1 VPASPQGVSLR
12 SGGGGGFTASGG
24 VADAQGVNETNGSP
38 IRAPAPPE
46 SAQRTAPPEGAKRPA
61 PPEAATRL
69 PRPERSDPPSLHGYL
84 VIDKPAGWTSFDVVA
99 RARRLLGE
107 KRIGHAGTLDP
118 AATGVLPLAVG
129 MATKTLEFLNDASKT
144 YLADVT
150 FGVETDSHDIEGR
163 VTRTAG
169 TEEVA
174 ADAIE
179 AVLARFRGPGEQV
192 PPMHA
197 AIKVG
202 GQKLY
207 DLARRGEEIP
217 RSPRPVTFYG
227 LEMLEWSSP
236 TATLLVDCSK
246 GTYIRALARDLGAAL
261 GTGAYLSNLVR
272 LRAGPFH
279 LCQAITVDELTRIE
293 LPWAWP
299 RVAVHPDIPVQT
311 WPALILDEDA
321 SRHWRQGSPI
331 PVDRRV
337 SGLIRVYDAAGDWLG
352 TGDATPDGSGW
363 RPRKVVSAEQGS
375 AA

>member
-1 VPASPQGVSLR
+1 MSLR
-12 SGGGGGFTASGG
+12 S
-24 VADAQGVNETNGSP
+24 
-38 IRAPAPPE
+38 R
-46 SAQRTAPPEGAKRPA
+46 GA
-61 PPEAATRL
+61 T
-69 PRPERSDPPSLHGYL
+69 SLHGYL

-144 YLADVT
+144 YLAEVT

-163 VTRTAG
+163 VTRTAD
-169 TEEVA
+169 TEEVT

-179 AVLARFRGPGEQV
+179 AALARFRGPGEQV

-217 RSPRPVTFYG
+217 RSPRPVTFSC
-227 LEMLEWSSP
+227 LEIVEWNSP
-236 TATLLVDCSK
+236 VATLLVDCTK

-272 LRAGPFH
+272 LRSGPFH
-279 LCQAITVDELTRIE
+279 LCQAITIDELTRIE

-299 RVAVHPDIPVQT
+299 WVAVHPDIPVQA
-311 WPALILDEDA
+311 WPALILDQDA
-321 SRHWRQGSPI
+321 SRRWRQGSPI
-331 PVDRRV
+331 SADRTV
-337 SGLIRVYDAAGDWLG
+337 SGSIRVYDAAGDWLG
-352 TGDATPDGSGW
+352 TGDVTPDRSAW
-363 RPRKVVSAEQGS
+363 RPRKVVAEEGT